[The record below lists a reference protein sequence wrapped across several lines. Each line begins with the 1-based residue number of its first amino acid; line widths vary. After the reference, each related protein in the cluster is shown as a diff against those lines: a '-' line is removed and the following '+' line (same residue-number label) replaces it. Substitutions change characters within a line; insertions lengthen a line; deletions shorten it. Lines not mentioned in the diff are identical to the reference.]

1 MSSPW
6 KTIPEA
12 ENKLSKNLVQ
22 INKYLYHNFKVTK
35 NRKKNRIPQTSLL
48 TTVSQSVVI
57 KPTLNFFTSLILAWY
72 LLLVNL
78 INNIPFSTTGLKKVM
93 WPIYMGLQVLKSVLF
108 AMFLPTIIS
117 SVSRLIGKGKY
128 IGLRHL
134 NKFKHLYYFGLGITS
149 GSAGSV
155 PLFIRPIEPPQELD
169 FRDNSMNFDDDSKF
183 SLADEGKTP
192 AGYEYNAGG
201 PSEIEDVV

>member
-1 MSSPW
+1 VFFL
-6 KTIPEA
+6 TIYHFF
-12 ENKLSKNLVQ
+12 LS
-22 INKYLYHNFKVTK
+22 
-35 NRKKNRIPQTSLL
+35 
-48 TTVSQSVVI
+48 
-57 KPTLNFFTSLILAWY
+57 
-72 LLLVNL
+72 
-78 INNIPFSTTGLKKVM
+78 GLKKVM

-117 SVSRLIGKGKY
+117 SVSRLIGKGNY
-128 IGLRHL
+128 FSSGHL
-134 NKFKHLYYFGLGITS
+134 NKFKCLYSLAPGITS

-155 PLFIRPIEPPQELD
+155 PLFIRPMEPPQELD

-201 PSEIEDVV
+201 SS